1 MLTHTVGFC
10 SSPRDMARIGLLLLG
25 GGSWNGERIV
35 SEAWLE
41 ELSASCTTNPAY
53 GCADPLL
60 TPSLMPW
67 SRTVPLSLWPGN
79 VPLSHPGFRHTRT
92 TC

>member
-41 ELSASCTTNPAY
+41 ELSASCKTNPAY

-60 TPSLMPW
+60 TPSLMLW
-67 SRTVPLSLWPGN
+67 SRTVLSTRPS
-79 VPLSHPGFRHTRT
+79 PPAERLSVTLQ
-92 TC
+92 TCGG

>member
-53 GCADPLL
+53 GCADPPAQLIPCPLL
-60 TPSLMPW
+60 A
-67 SRTVPLSLWPGN
+67 
-79 VPLSHPGFRHTRT
+79 HTF
-92 TC
+92 